1 MAPNVPT
8 LPATLPEELLDKLR
22 GIRVLVVDEERYFR
36 EVLVRILRHVHITQ
50 IMQAGTVAEAKKML
64 DKKHLSLVLSD
75 YSLPDGTG
83 IDIVKHLRQSS
94 SPLRYMPLILLTGEL
109 DRPLLRKAINSGVDD
124 CMVKPLRPITLYQRI
139 ARLVHRPPTYVEIP
153 GIYFGPDRRRRID
166 EIETIEDRRKE
177 DAVVAR
183 QHGGIILDE
192 PEPQREPEAEQDADG
207 QAQESA

>member
-1 MAPNVPT
+1 MNPNVPS
-8 LPATLPEELLDKLR
+8 LPSTLPEELLEKLR

-50 IMQAGTVAEAKKML
+50 IMQAGTVAEARKVI
-64 DKKHLSLVLSD
+64 DKKRVSLVVSD
-75 YSLPDGTG
+75 YRLPDGTG

-94 SPLRYMPLILLTGEL
+94 SPVRYMPFILLTGEL

-183 QHGGIILDE
+183 QCGGIILDE
-192 PEPQREPEAEQDADG
+192 PPREE
-207 QAQESA
+207 QESA